1 MLQADNDSIK
11 LT

>member
-1 MLQADNDSIK
+1 MLQADNGSIK